1 MQNIFVQIGYY
12 ISLNLKMYLSK
23 VQILCPSPKM
33 RVRKR
38 GRGGTKGRHAT
49 SSLGASEF
57 TYGTHPPTQEEEE
70 EKKED
75 KMVPTHSPTLQDH
88 LSNTLAFQYTPTHQ
102 PSSLSSL
109 QTPSVLLN
117 PTNKPISNSRGPH
130 FCFSRL
136 CIQNNYNNCIHVCC
150 V

>member
-1 MQNIFVQIGYY
+1 M
-12 ISLNLKMYLSK
+12 
-23 VQILCPSPKM
+23 PSPKM

-70 EKKED
+70 EEEKED
-75 KMVPTHSPTLQDH
+75 KMVPTHPSTLQDH

-102 PSSLSSL
+102 PSSLNSP
-109 QTPSVLLN
+109 QTLSVLLN
-117 PTNKPISNSRGPH
+117 PTNKPISKSQGPH
-130 FCFSRL
+130 FFLFKILYSK
-136 CIQNNYNNCIHVCC
+136 
-150 V
+150 

>member
-1 MQNIFVQIGYY
+1 M
-12 ISLNLKMYLSK
+12 
-23 VQILCPSPKM
+23 PSPKM

-70 EKKED
+70 EEEKD
-75 KMVPTHSPTLQDH
+75 KMVPTHPSTLQDH

-102 PSSLSSL
+102 PSSLNSL
-109 QTPSVLLN
+109 PDTERSI
-117 PTNKPISNSRGPH
+117 KPNQQANFEQSKFQDFLFKIVTTIVFMLVSCENFNIQIS
-130 FCFSRL
+130 
-136 CIQNNYNNCIHVCC
+136 
-150 V
+150 

>member
-1 MQNIFVQIGYY
+1 M
-12 ISLNLKMYLSK
+12 
-23 VQILCPSPKM
+23 PSPKM

-70 EKKED
+70 EEEKED
-75 KMVPTHSPTLQDH
+75 KMVPTHPSTLQDH

-102 PSSLSSL
+102 PSSLNSL
-109 QTPSVLLN
+109 PDTERSI
-117 PTNKPISNSRGPH
+117 KPNQQANFEQSRST
-130 FCFSRL
+130 FFLFKILYSK
-136 CIQNNYNNCIHVCC
+136 
-150 V
+150 